1 MVKRH
6 EDKEDKAQYLRLL
19 SPKVWE
25 DLFRLNFFFGGGG
38 GGGWGGVYM
47 GSNSRSCKEGGKVSH
62 MHFPVI

>member
-25 DLFRLNFFFGGGG
+25 DLFRLNFFFF
-38 GGGWGGVYM
+38 WGGA
-47 GSNSRSCKEGGKVSH
+47 GFTWGLIADHARREEKFHICI
-62 MHFPVI
+62 FQ